1 MPKTLGLLIFIGI
14 AAALL
19 AAPSSRGRTDD
30 AVKNAREVD
39 LVTMAKVYAQNE
51 NRGHKAYRGRWVRVG
66 ATATRIGETL
76 GTERVDTPMATLF
89 FASHVSTAALDPGDR
104 IEATCR
110 VAGYS
115 MGSVVLK
122 ECRP

>member
-1 MPKTLGLLIFIGI
+1 MSKTLGLLVFIGI

-76 GTERVDTPMATLF
+76 W
-89 FASHVSTAALDPGDR
+89 S
-104 IEATCR
+104 II
-110 VAGYS
+110 
-115 MGSVVLK
+115 GSVGTLPRI
-122 ECRP
+122 CLFLLSWFFG